1 MGFFGKLIGATDDTV
16 MQTGLLG
23 RGEVTG
29 VQMSG
34 MTLQSG
40 NGLVERKCTISL
52 KVMLDN
58 VAPYDAVAVQRLQEI
73 VIPQLAGGAVL
84 AVRVDPNDH
93 SKVFLDFASELPE
106 VTVPKGEGRNS
117 AAWVLENGKPI
128 KVVLVQ
134 SQPAKMKNAD
144 GVDIYALTL
153 TPYEG
158 VDTPYQLV
166 VGNAVP
172 ATALPLLYP
181 GSKLHARLGDQPDA
195 VVIDW
200 AAGAV
205 SS

>member
-16 MQTGLLG
+16 MHTGLLG

-52 KVMLDN
+52 RVMLDN

-73 VIPQLAGGAVL
+73 VIPQLAGGAVI

-106 VTVPKGEGRNS
+106 VTVPKGEGHNS

-134 SQPAKMKNAD
+134 SQPAKMKNAE
-144 GVDIYALTL
+144 GVEIYALTL

-181 GSKLHARLGDQPDA
+181 GSKLHAKLGDQPDA

-205 SS
+205 AP

>member
-181 GSKLHARLGDQPDA
+181 GSKLHAKLGDQPDA